1 MNLWV
6 SRGKDGAEGIVREFG
21 MDIYIYTRVS
31 QVALVVKKLPSN
43 VGDARDAG
51 LIPRFGGEWIHVYV
65 WPSPFAVHV
74 KLSQHC

>member
-6 SRGKDGAEGIVREFG
+6 SREKDGAEGIVREFVY
-21 MDIYIYTRVS
+21 ICIYTRVS

-43 VGDARDAG
+43 VGNARDTG